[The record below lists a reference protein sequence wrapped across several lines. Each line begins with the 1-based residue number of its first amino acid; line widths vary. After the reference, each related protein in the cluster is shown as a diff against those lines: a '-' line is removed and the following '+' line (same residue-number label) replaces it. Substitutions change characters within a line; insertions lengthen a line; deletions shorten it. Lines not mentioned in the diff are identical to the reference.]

1 MIVVHHLENSRSQ
14 RILWMLEELGVDYTV
29 ERYDRN
35 PDTQLAPPE
44 LVKIHPLG
52 KSPVITDGDDV
63 IAESGAIVEYL
74 ARVHGKG
81 QWSPEVGSSA
91 YNQYLY
97 WLHYAEGSF
106 MPPLL
111 LNLVFNK
118 IKTTKMPFFV
128 KPVARG
134 IADKVLSSFV
144 TPNITRHLA
153 FIEQHLSDREWFA
166 GDAISGADIQMSFPL
181 EAAKMRGTV
190 PESHVNISSFVDRVQ
205 SRDAYKRALE
215 AGGPYDY
222 A

>member
-14 RILWMLEELGVDYTV
+14 RILWMLEEIGVPYEV
-29 ERYDRN
+29 KRYDRD
-35 PDTQLAPPE
+35 PETQLAPPE
-44 LVKIHPLG
+44 LLEVHPLG
-52 KSPVITDGDDV
+52 KSPVITEGDAV

-74 ARVHGKG
+74 ARVHGDG
-81 QWSPEVGSSA
+81 QWSPEVGSPA
-91 YNQYLY
+91 YNDYVY
-97 WLHYAEGSF
+97 WLHYAEGSL

-118 IKTTKMPFFV
+118 IKSTKMPFFV
-128 KPVARG
+128 KPIARG

-144 TPNITRHLA
+144 TPNIRRHVA
-153 FIEQHLSDREWFA
+153 FVEQHLAGREWFA
-166 GDAISGADIQMSFPL
+166 GGALSGADIQMSFPL
-181 EAAKMRGTV
+181 EAAVARDTV
-190 PESHVNISSFVDRVQ
+190 PKSCVNIRDFVARVQ